1 MTVWLTAMGLIATVI
16 ICWLFAIP
24 IFKGFNEQFD
34 DMINFTD
41 NPAANKTY
49 TQINALA
56 TSAFT
61 FFLYGFIAVIIL
73 WAYAS
78 MQRREEYSGAYR

>member
-1 MTVWLTAMGLIATVI
+1 M
-16 ICWLFAIP
+16 P

-34 DMINFTD
+34 DMVNFTD
-41 NPAANKTY
+41 NPAADKAYN
-49 TQINALA
+49 QINALA

-61 FFLYGFIAVIIL
+61 VFLYGFTAVIIL

-78 MQRREEYSGAYR
+78 MQRREEYSGVYR